1 MSRRAKNLQNFTR
14 FIERRLPSR
23 QGNLKV
29 VVLCLIAATTFWFF
43 SALNKEG
50 YTTRIRYPVNI
61 TYPSD
66 SNIYLLSELPED
78 VTVQV
83 TGGGWD
89 LLKKSLRLNTSP
101 VEISLDTPT
110 QTKYIL
116 GQALAEQIGNQL
128 DNLTLDEI
136 VTDTLRINIDS
147 TQSRNL
153 ALAIDPQSMQLV
165 ENYRMV
171 SDVVLSPSQIEV
183 WGPASL
189 IQQLPDTLQ
198 LSMENREISG
208 EIETT
213 LDVPTIDRH
222 IEVFPDEVMV
232 NLAAE
237 LYTKI
242 ERKISVAPIN
252 FPKDSTLY
260 LSQDFVTV
268 SFWLLDDLI
277 SPALMNQLNFQ
288 AQADLQTLNQED
300 STVVVKLVDIP
311 AIVSD
316 VHFNPSRIPVN
327 YAP

>member
-1 MSRRAKNLQNFTR
+1 MNRRARNLQSATR
-14 FIERRLPSR
+14 FIERLLPSR

-29 VVLCLIAATTFWFF
+29 VILCVIAATTFWFF

-116 GQALAEQIGNQL
+116 GQSLTDQISTQL
-128 DNLTLDEI
+128 DNLVLDQI

-147 TQSRNL
+147 TQSRIL
-153 ALAIDPQSMQLV
+153 SVAIDPQSIQLV

-171 SDVVLSPSQIEV
+171 SDTISPSQIEV

-189 IQQLPDTLQ
+189 IQQLSDTLQ
-198 LSMENREISG
+198 LSMDDQEISG
-208 EIETT
+208 KVETT
-213 LDVPTIDRH
+213 LDIPVIDQR
-222 IEVFPDEVMV
+222 IEAYPDEVMV
-232 NLAAE
+232 NVTTE
-237 LYTKI
+237 LYTKVDH
-242 ERKISVAPIN
+242 KTSVIPVN
-252 FPKDSTLY
+252 FPEDSTLY
-260 LSQDFVTV
+260 LSQDYVTI
-268 SFWLLDDLI
+268 SFWLPDDLI
-277 SPALMNQLNFQ
+277 SPALSQLDFQ
-288 AQADLQTLNQED
+288 ARADLQTFNEED
-300 STVVVKLVDIP
+300 STVAVKLVEIP

-316 VHFNPSRIPVN
+316 IRFNPSRIPVK

>member
-50 YTTRIRYPVNI
+50 YTTRVRYPVNI

-101 VEISLDTPT
+101 IEISLDTPT

-116 GQALAEQIGNQL
+116 VQSLTEQISSRL
-128 DNLTLDEI
+128 DNLTLDQI
-136 VTDTLRINIDS
+136 VTDTLRISIDS

-153 ALAIDPQSMQLV
+153 SVTVDPESMRLV

-171 SDVVLSPSQIEV
+171 SDIVLSPSQIEV
-183 WGPASL
+183 WGPASI

-198 LSMENREISG
+198 LSMDNREISG

-222 IEVFPDEVMV
+222 VEFFPDEITV

-242 ERKISVAPIN
+242 ERRTPVAPIN
-252 FPKDSTLY
+252 FPGDSAVY

-268 SFWLLDDLI
+268 SFWLPDVI
-277 SPALMNQLNFQ
+277 SPALNQLNFE

-300 STVVVKLVDIP
+300 STVAVKLVDIP